1 MSTRGKSGPAE
12 AYWRAEGLDRLI
24 EPHLAPAAGGPAAIA
39 PQVEDLVRLHRLV
52 RERMAT
58 TVLEFGIGFSTL
70 VLADALARNET
81 DYRSLPNPPRL
92 RNSKAFQLFSV
103 DASEHWIA
111 ATRRRLPPA
120 LAPRCHIA
128 RSRVVAGTHLGRL
141 CHYYETLPNVVPD
154 FVYLDGPAPADVEG
168 AVNGLDFAIDERTV
182 MAADLLLMESTL
194 LPGAFILVDGR
205 TNNARFL
212 ARNFQRPFRR
222 RFDPKADITPFEL
235 VEPPLGRHSVDLAAW
250 RRTARAQAKRAAKGR
265 ATRAKPR
272 SGARA

>member
-1 MSTRGKSGPAE
+1 MSAKRTAIGPAAAA
-12 AYWRAEGLDRLI
+12 AYWKAEGLDRLI
-24 EPHLAPAAGGPAAIA
+24 GPHLAPAAGPAAIA

-58 TVLEFGIGFSTL
+58 TVLEFGVGFSTL
-70 VLADALARNET
+70 VLADALARNEAEFRT
-81 DYRSLPNPPRL
+81 LPAPPRL

-103 DASEHWIA
+103 DASAHWIA
-111 ATRRRLPPA
+111 EARRRLPSE
-120 LAPRCHIA
+120 LAPRCHIGL
-128 RSRVVAGTHLGRL
+128 SRVVAGTHLGRL

-168 AVNGLDFAIDERTV
+168 AVNGLDFSIDERTV

-212 ARNFQRPFRR
+212 ARNFQRRFRH
-222 RFDPKADITPFEL
+222 RFDAKADITTFEL
-235 VEPPLGRHSVDLAAW
+235 IEPPLGRHSVDLAAW
-250 RRTARAQAKRAAKGR
+250 RRKARSRGRRARPTSR
-265 ATRAKPR
+265 ASA
-272 SGARA
+272 